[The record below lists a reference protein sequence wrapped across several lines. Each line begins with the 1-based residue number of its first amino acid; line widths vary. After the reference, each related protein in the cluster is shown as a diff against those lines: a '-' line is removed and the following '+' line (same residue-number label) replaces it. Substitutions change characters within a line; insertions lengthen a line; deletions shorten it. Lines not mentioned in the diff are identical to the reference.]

1 MEMLVGEGDEST
13 PRPIRLRHPRT
24 VMAIEATSA
33 DIWDPATNGW
43 TPAGVTQVPRGE
55 HAANLLPDGRALV
68 TGGVGDIDL
77 IEFYDPASG
86 TWVEAGKLSDS
97 RYRHA
102 TVAMDDGTILIVGGV
117 AKEGFLALTEIYT
130 P

>member
-1 MEMLVGEGDEST
+1 ML
-13 PRPIRLRHPRT
+13 I
-24 VMAIEATSA
+24 
-33 DIWDPATNGW
+33 
-43 TPAGVTQVPRGE
+43 
-55 HAANLLPDGRALV
+55 

-77 IEFYDPASG
+77 IEIYDPASG

-117 AKEGFLALTEIYT
+117 GKGGPLALTEIYT